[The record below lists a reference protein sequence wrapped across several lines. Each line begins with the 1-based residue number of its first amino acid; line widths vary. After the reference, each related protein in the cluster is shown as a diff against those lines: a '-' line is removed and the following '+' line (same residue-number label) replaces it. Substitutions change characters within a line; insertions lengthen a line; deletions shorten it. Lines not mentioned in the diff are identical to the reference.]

1 MAEDTFVLPS
11 KEKKAWE
18 RYRYN
23 IRQFLKSN
31 NFHKVKKGILMAWGP
46 ELSSKYL
53 DTIQLLYDSNQKENW
68 EFTIVIGNSPSGK
81 KGSWEEEINLGTFP
95 TNVSSSISIELIKS
109 NPEVFNGKIHIREIN
124 QTSYWEFRRIVDET
138 LNIIYKIGEPALEIV
153 HRIIE
158 KGPEKW
164 EGLGV
169 EGAADIL
176 GEWGNEESARKL
188 VISLKNMLRS
198 GYIEKIMQDE
208 MTHGTIFSGNY
219 NLRIVINSLR
229 LLKRRY
235 PKLKINIKTLLSFI
249 AHHSLSI
256 DPHTKYEAKD
266 LLEYRL
272 ERDEDE
278 LRNDNIYKY
287 GEYEY
292 DTHEDRKEKRT
303 EDECIECGT
312 ITSDLTTYNGNFWCI
327 TCFNDYSNY

>member
-1 MAEDTFVLPS
+1 
-11 KEKKAWE
+11 
-18 RYRYN
+18 
-23 IRQFLKSN
+23 
-31 NFHKVKKGILMAWGP
+31 
-46 ELSSKYL
+46 
-53 DTIQLLYDSNQKENW
+53 
-68 EFTIVIGNSPSGK
+68 
-81 KGSWEEEINLGTFP
+81 
-95 TNVSSSISIELIKS
+95 
-109 NPEVFNGKIHIREIN
+109 
-124 QTSYWEFRRIVDET
+124 
-138 LNIIYKIGEPALEIV
+138 
-153 HRIIE
+153 
-158 KGPEKW
+158 
-164 EGLGV
+164 
-169 EGAADIL
+169 
-176 GEWGNEESARKL
+176 
-188 VISLKNMLRS
+188 
-198 GYIEKIMQDE
+198 
-208 MTHGTIFSGNY
+208 
-219 NLRIVINSLR
+219 LR

-292 DTHEDRKEKRT
+292 DTHEDRKENRT